1 MFDWMSLN
9 LSFDIKI
16 YIFLLYKKD
25 IMDEDNILG
34 ISVLVGI
41 FGTIICCG
49 GIFICR
55 SFTCTDN
62 QIIINP
68 NNLLE
73 NQSDI
78 IN

>member
-1 MFDWMSLN
+1 
-9 LSFDIKI
+9 
-16 YIFLLYKKD
+16 
-25 IMDEDNILG
+25 MDEDNILG

-41 FGTIICCG
+41 FGIIICWG
-49 GIFICR
+49 GIIICR
-55 SFTCTDN
+55 NFTCRDN

-73 NQSDI
+73 NQSDS

>member
-16 YIFLLYKKD
+16 YLFILYKKD

-41 FGTIICCG
+41 FGIIIC
-49 GIFICR
+49 
-55 SFTCTDN
+55 
-62 QIIINP
+62 
-68 NNLLE
+68 
-73 NQSDI
+73 
-78 IN
+78 